1 MSRTLSIAA
10 LAASLSLVLAACGG
24 KAPATDGDA
33 GSAGK
38 PEASTAPADA
48 QQQLT
53 AKLNAYIGCFNALD
67 SKTHGSIQTYTR
79 WIKDVDAGPSGRE
92 TNVYG
97 PFEIGDY
104 DMKQCDAPVTEAMAA
119 KPALADLDAA
129 AGRYQ
134 QALKA
139 LVPISKDAH
148 DYYDRQDY
156 EDDGFAKGKQ
166 LHAPLMAAFKDFVVA
181 SETFNAELERQNDAA
196 QREQLKALEQAEGRT
211 REYYRLAMMLEA
223 KAIMEMMG
231 EDDFDVARARERLDA
246 FNRISDEAHAKVA
259 DQEPASWTGTA
270 SNARPRTSAAK
281 ARSGCSGSAAR
292 FRTPISSRGCWRRR
306 RWRRAARPGDCCT
319 STTHWCSRAIASN
332 PAHCPHFCRIRPG

>member
-10 LAASLSLVLAACGG
+10 LVASLSLILAACGD
-24 KAPATDGDA
+24 KTPPAAGGA
-33 GSAGK
+33 GSSAK
-38 PEASTAPADA
+38 PEASAAPADA

-67 SKTHGSIQTYTR
+67 SKTHGSIQSYTR

-97 PFEIGDY
+97 PFEISDY
-104 DMKQCDAPVTEAMAA
+104 DMKQCDAPVSEAIAA
-119 KPALADLDAA
+119 KPALADLDAV
-129 AGRYQ
+129 AGQYQ

-139 LVPISKDAH
+139 LVPISKEAH
-148 DYYDRQDY
+148 DYYERQDY
-156 EDDGFAKGKQ
+156 EDDRFAKGKQ
-166 LHAPLMAAFKDFVVA
+166 LHAPLMTAFKDFVVA

-223 KAIMEMMG
+223 KAIVELMTG
-231 EDDFDVARARERLDA
+231 DDFDQAKARERLDA

-259 DQEPASWTGTA
+259 DQEPGKLDWNSFEREAENFRREGKERLQRVSANTPYTDFERRMLDSPSMA
-270 SNARPRTSAAK
+270 PR
-281 ARSGCSGSAAR
+281 GSAGKLMQEYNSLV
-292 FRTPISSRGCWRRR
+292 FQ
-306 RWRRAARPGDCCT
+306 
-319 STTHWCSRAIASN
+319 SN
-332 PAHCPHFCRIRPG
+332 RQ

>member
-10 LAASLSLVLAACGG
+10 LAASLSLILAACGD
-24 KAPATDGDA
+24 KAPTAGGGA
-33 GSAGK
+33 GSSAK
-38 PEASTAPADA
+38 PEASAAPADA

-67 SKTHGSIQTYTR
+67 SKTHGSIQSYTR

-97 PFEIGDY
+97 PFEISDY
-104 DMKQCDAPVTEAMAA
+104 DLKQCDAPVTEAIAA

-129 AGRYQ
+129 AGQYQ

-139 LVPISKDAH
+139 LVPISKEAH
-148 DYYDRQDY
+148 DYYERQDY
-156 EDDGFAKGKQ
+156 EDDSFAKGKQ
-166 LHAPLMAAFKDFVVA
+166 LHAPLMTAFKDFVVA

-211 REYYRLAMMLEA
+211 RGYYRLAMMLEA
-223 KAIMEMMG
+223 KAIVELMT
-231 EDDFDVARARERLDA
+231 EDDFDQAKARERLDA

-259 DQEPASWTGTA
+259 DQEPGKLDWNSFEREAENFRREGKERLQRVSANTPYTDFERRMLDSPSMA
-270 SNARPRTSAAK
+270 PR
-281 ARSGCSGSAAR
+281 GSAGKLMQEYNSLV
-292 FRTPISSRGCWRRR
+292 FQ
-306 RWRRAARPGDCCT
+306 
-319 STTHWCSRAIASN
+319 SN
-332 PAHCPHFCRIRPG
+332 RQ

>member
-24 KAPATDGDA
+24 KAPATAGDA

-38 PEASTAPADA
+38 PDASTAPADA

-67 SKTHGSIQTYTR
+67 SKTHGSIQSYTR
-79 WIKDVDAGPSGRE
+79 WIKDVEAGPSGRE
-92 TNVYG
+92 THVYG
-97 PFEIGDY
+97 PFEISAY
-104 DMKQCDAPVTEAMAA
+104 DLKQCDAPVTEAIAA

-129 AGRYQ
+129 AGHYQ

-139 LVPISKDAH
+139 LVPISKEAH

-156 EDDGFAKGKQ
+156 EDDQFAKGKQ

-223 KAIMEMMG
+223 KAIVEMMSD
-231 EDDFDVARARERLDA
+231 DDFDQAKARERLDA

-259 DQEPASWTGTA
+259 DQEPGKSDWEGFEREAENFRREGKE
-270 SNARPRTSAAK
+270 RLQRVSANTPYTDFERRMLDSPSMAP
-281 ARSGCSGSAAR
+281 SGSAGKLMQEYNSLV
-292 FRTPISSRGCWRRR
+292 FQ
-306 RWRRAARPGDCCT
+306 
-319 STTHWCSRAIASN
+319 SN
-332 PAHCPHFCRIRPG
+332 RQ

>member
-10 LAASLSLVLAACGG
+10 LAASLSLILAACGDNTPTAAG
-24 KAPATDGDA
+24 GA
-33 GSAGK
+33 GSSAK
-38 PEASTAPADA
+38 PEASAGPADA

-67 SKTHGSIQTYTR
+67 SKTHGSIQSYTR

-97 PFEIGDY
+97 PFEISDY
-104 DMKQCDAPVTEAMAA
+104 DMKQCDAPVTEAIAA
-119 KPALADLDAA
+119 RPALADLDVA
-129 AGRYQ
+129 AGQYQ

-139 LVPISKDAH
+139 LVPISKEAH
-148 DYYDRQDY
+148 DYYERQDY
-156 EDDGFAKGKQ
+156 EDDRFAKGKQ
-166 LHAPLMAAFKDFVVA
+166 LHAPLMTAFKDFVVA

-223 KAIMEMMG
+223 KAIVELMN
-231 EDDFDVARARERLDA
+231 EDDFDQAKARERLDA

-259 DQEPASWTGTA
+259 DQEPGKLDWNSFEREAESFRREGKERLQRVSANTPYTDFERRMLDSPSMA
-270 SNARPRTSAAK
+270 PR
-281 ARSGCSGSAAR
+281 GSAGKLMQEYNSLV
-292 FRTPISSRGCWRRR
+292 FQ
-306 RWRRAARPGDCCT
+306 
-319 STTHWCSRAIASN
+319 SN
-332 PAHCPHFCRIRPG
+332 RQ